1 MQALDPSEWTVA
13 DHPAENRI
21 VMSFPGGEAFA
32 VYRKLDDYLV
42 VSHTEVPAAFRGR
55 GIGERLVEG
64 IFRLARERR
73 QRVVPACGFVADWAH
88 RHPEY
93 HDALAAGEGARR

>member
-1 MQALDPSEWTVA
+1 MQVLDQPDWAIA
-13 DHPAENRI
+13 DHPAANHF

-42 VSHTEVPAAFRGR
+42 VSYTEVPLAFRGR

-64 IFRLARERR
+64 IFRLARERG
-73 QRVVPACGFVADWAH
+73 QRIVPACSFVADWAH
-88 RHPEY
+88 RHPEF
-93 HDALAAGEGARR
+93 HDGLAAREGARR